1 MRARVYCGV
10 AVLACLMMPPAV
22 VAQQGHPL
30 AGIWSGDWGPTATER
45 SPVLID
51 MSWETTT
58 LSGFINPGFPDA
70 ATIEVGILDSTN
82 WTVHLEANARD
93 EAGNTVRVVL
103 DGKLEDIGSPHRT
116 LTGTWSR
123 GDTRGDFKVTRE

>member
-1 MRARVYCGV
+1 MHTRVYCWV
-10 AVLACLMMPPAV
+10 AVLVCLMMPPAV

-30 AGIWSGDWGPTATER
+30 AGIWSGDWGTTPTER

-70 ATIEVGILDSTN
+70 ATIEVRTLDSTN

-103 DGKLEDIGSPHRT
+103 DGKLEDIGSSHRT

-123 GDTRGDFKVTRE
+123 GNTQGDFKVTRE